1 MEDNKQLIE
10 QMYGSNLEAQKQQLT
25 QNYNSAISD
34 LDKQIQENA
43 KTTQNNLNRTAVEAD
58 RSRKNYQEV
67 QNAYGLSSG
76 AMAQARLAQD
86 NQLQADMTAIRAA
99 QQTADQNIAREKN
112 LIAQQYQSEIAKAQA
127 ENDMEKAQALYQL
140 AKKDDERLLE
150 KQKQAAASMAAAG
163 DFSLYG
169 QLYGLT
175 DQQLQTLQN
184 QYQQEQGREEREL
197 ERQRQET
204 AAEAM
209 ASIGDFS
216 LYGQLYGLTAQ
227 QVAALEAAFRKENG
241 TGGSGG
247 STSDGSSAGTTQTGS
262 LTNAQ
267 IRELQ
272 KAVGTTVDGIW
283 GNQSTAAAK
292 AKYGVGSIEDA
303 WNAYVNS
310 GNLQN
315 NEAILSSLRAQ
326 YPYDTVTNKRVID
339 NPSVWDEAAKALG
352 GSKNLEDAGFVFRP
366 KANNRW
372 G

>member
-1 MEDNKQLIE
+1 MQRGVKVEDNKQLIE

-25 QNYNSAISD
+25 QNYNSTISG

-127 ENDMEKAQALYQL
+127 ENDMQKAQALYQL
-140 AKKDDERLLE
+140 AKQEDERLLE

-184 QYQQEQGREEREL
+184 QYQQEQGREAQEL

-216 LYGQLYGLTAQ
+216 LYGQLYGLTEQ
-227 QVAALEAAFRKENG
+227 QVAALEAAFRKENSAG
-241 TGGSGG
+241 GSKSYTGGSTSYTGGSG
-247 STSDGSSAGTTQTGS
+247 TSASRITAAASSSVNRTNKNTQSAEEALSALGYQSPYDPVIGKRIIDNPVVWDT
-262 LTNAQ
+262 AA
-267 IRELQ
+267 
-272 KAVGTTVDGIW
+272 KAVG
-283 GNQSTAAAK
+283 
-292 AKYGVGSIEDA
+292 
-303 WNAYVNS
+303 
-310 GNLQN
+310 
-315 NEAILSSLRAQ
+315 
-326 YPYDTVTNKRVID
+326 
-339 NPSVWDEAAKALG
+339 
-352 GSKNLEDAGFVFRP
+352 GSKKLEEAGYMFRP
-366 KANNRW
+366 RANNRR